1 MAVPMARRLWTVDE
15 YHRLAEEDFFPGER
29 LELIRGEII
38 QRTRGGGH
46 QRRLLTLDE
55 YHQMIEAG
63 ILSEDERIEL
73 IRGEMVEMT
82 PIGNRHAGC
91 VRWLNRTFNARLAS
105 RAIVDVQDPV
115 SLEEQQSEPQP
126 DVVLFRYRED
136 CYRTQQPRP
145 EDVLLAVEVADSSL
159 AYDREVKIPLY
170 AEVGI
175 REAWLVAFPSDS
187 VFSYRDPSPTGYR
200 QVREYRRGDEISPEA
215 FPDTRFSV
223 DEILG

>member
-1 MAVPMARRLWTVDE
+1 VAVA
-15 YHRLAEEDFFPGER
+15 Y
-29 LELIRGEII
+29 
-38 QRTRGGGH
+38 

-91 VRWLNRTFNARLAS
+91 VRWLNRSFSSRLAS
-105 RAIVDVQDPV
+105 RAIIDVQDPV

-126 DVVLFRYRED
+126 DIVLLRYRED
-136 CYRTQQPRP
+136 CYRNELPGP
-145 EDVLLAVEVADSSL
+145 EDVLLVVEVADSSL
-159 AYDREVKIPLY
+159 LYDRDIKIPLY
-170 AEVGI
+170 AEAGI
-175 REAWLVAFPSDS
+175 PEAWLVAFPSDS

-200 QVREYRRGDEISPEA
+200 TVREYRRGEVIAPEA
-215 FPDTRFSV
+215 FPDERFTV